1 MMLEPALDYASRGWA
16 VFPLKP
22 QAKEPLTEHGF
33 KDATTDEATIR
44 RWWARWP
51 DANIAVV
58 TGRVSGIVVL
68 DVDPRHGGDESL
80 RDLEA
85 RYGPLAET
93 VTALTGGGGAHY
105 YFAAPEGMTVRTRKL
120 APGLDLKG
128 DGGYVVAP
136 PSIHPSGQPY
146 TWEVGRSPDDLGL
159 APLPGWLLEE
169 AQPRAAPPAYEK
181 LLAGERVPEGE
192 RHEAL
197 LSLAGLLA
205 RQGATLEVA
214 RAAVR
219 AARDHYTEP
228 GTHPVSDEELEG
240 ILAFCYEAE
249 ARKVGAVAISANG
262 SSPPSTQGDLIVRL
276 RALPFFKALPSPLVA
291 VRKIGGRQ
299 GEFDLVLADGR
310 SITIGTISA
319 LTSQKKVREAIADAA
334 QVLPPRMSAE
344 HWEVAVQLLLQAAG
358 AGEDAGLDATS
369 RVQELLAEFIESQVA
384 SDGGLPIFDPG
395 PEGTKRLVEYLSSK
409 SPWSGRGFGA
419 ARTADGRLVIRLGAF
434 TTWLH
439 VYRQGGLSEAAVRL
453 ALRRLGFVP
462 RLYTARVEYE
472 RGGSRVIGVRCWE
485 SPPNWRPAVEGGE
498 S

>member
-1 MMLEPALDYASRGWA
+1 MIRAALSYAARGWP
-16 VFPLKP
+16 VFPVRPGDKR
-22 QAKEPLTEHGF
+22 PLTPNGV
-33 KDATTDEATIR
+33 KDATTDETIIR
-44 RWWARWP
+44 QWWRRWP
-51 DANIAVV
+51 DANVGIA
-58 TGRVSGIVVL
+58 TGQASGIGVL
-68 DVDPRHGGDESL
+68 DIDPRNGGDESL

-85 RYGPLAET
+85 RYGPLPET

-105 YFAAPEGMTVRTRKL
+105 YFAVPPGIVVRTRKIAL
-120 APGLDLKG
+120 GLDLKG

-136 PSIHPSGQPY
+136 PSIHPSGRAYQ
-146 TWEVGRSPDDLGL
+146 WEVGRSPDDLPL
-159 APLPGWLLEE
+159 TPLPGWLLEE
-169 AQPRAAPPAYEK
+169 AQPRAALPAYEK

-219 AARDHYTEP
+219 AARDYYTEP
-228 GTHPVSDEELEG
+228 GAHPVTDQELED

-249 ARKVGAVAISANG
+249 ARKPGAASTSSNG
-262 SSPPSTQGDLIVRL
+262 SSPPSTQGDPIARL

-310 SITIGTISA
+310 AITLGTISA
-319 LTSQKKVREAIADAA
+319 LTSQKKVREAIADAV
-334 QVLPPRMSAE
+334 QVLPPKLSAD
-344 HWEVAVQLLLQAAG
+344 HWEVAIQLLLQAAG

-369 RVQELLAEFIESQVA
+369 RVGELLGEFLDTQTA
-384 SDGGLPIFDPG
+384 SSGDLPTFDPG
-395 PEGTKRLVEYLSSK
+395 PEGTKRLVEYLSAQ
-409 SPWSGRGFGA
+409 SPYPGRRLGA
-419 ARTADGRLVIRLGAF
+419 ARTADGRLVLQLGVF
-434 TTWLH
+434 MTWLH
-439 VYRQGGLSEAAVRL
+439 IYRQGGLSEAAVRL

-485 SPPNWRPAVEGGE
+485 SPPNWRPAVEGAG